1 MSNNA
6 QAGSSAQG
14 SQPQATPEQQA
25 PMDPRQAEE
34 QARKDRTLTE
44 FMLMLDEY
52 EPMVREL
59 QSTLFFICI
68 FIGQLTMFRY
78 LVKLQISISNVL
90 DLRLRMFDC

>member
-6 QAGSSAQG
+6 QSSAQG
-14 SQPQATPEQQA
+14 SQPQTTPEQQA

-52 EPMVREL
+52 EPMVREFR
-59 QSTLFFICI
+59 STLFCLHFYWLIDD
-68 FIGQLTMFRY
+68 F
-78 LVKLQISISNVL
+78 
-90 DLRLRMFDC
+90 